1 MLVTVPSLGEN
12 RRKGVATPSSCQQP
26 QDQHTTHFHMLTIIF
41 ASRLSFN
48 TSSLEAL
55 VQSGQRAFSTSTG
68 GDGHYFLR
76 CTQPGAIS
84 TQIHIS
90 VSKTVPRNV
99 SSALPCLH
107 GYSQEATKASSSQR
121 RHPTIRLLQL
131 CLFESLPPCRRSRCS
146 L

>member
-1 MLVTVPSLGEN
+1 MPVTVPSLDEN

-26 QDQHTTHFHMLTIIF
+26 QYQHTTHFHIPTVIF
-41 ASRLSFN
+41 ASRLSVN
-48 TSSLEAL
+48 SSFLEAP
-55 VQSGQRAFSTSTG
+55 VQSGQRVFQKSTG

-76 CTQPGAIS
+76 CTQPE
-84 TQIHIS
+84 IHIS

-107 GYSQEATKASSSQR
+107 GCSQEATTASSSQR
-121 RHPTIRLLQL
+121 RHSTIRLLQL